1 MTADPV
7 PHLEARDLLQRHGLH
22 AKKSWGQN
30 FLVDERAY
38 AAIVAACALGPGDA
52 AVEIGAGLGTL
63 TSRLLETG
71 ARVVAIER
79 ERDMCAV
86 LRSELGAVDRF
97 NLREENALSVDY
109 AELAR
114 ELGPPIV
121 LVGNLPY
128 QIASPLLFCFLAAR
142 PLVRR
147 IVVMLQ
153 REVADRLLA
162 QPGTDD
168 YSALSAQVQLVA
180 RVRRVC
186 HVGRGGFVPPPRID
200 STVVLL
206 EPQAETIVPV
216 RDLNRYSQVVR
227 AAFGQRRK
235 TLRNALGSVFGEA
248 ALPAL
253 VAAGIDPGRRGET
266 LNIADFARLAD
277 ALHGACTT
285 ESADGEPG

>member
-7 PHLEARDLLQRHGLH
+7 PHLEARELLQRHGLH

-86 LRSELGAVDRF
+86 LRSELGAISRF
-97 NLREENALSVDY
+97 TLREENALSVDY

-186 HVGRGGFVPPPRID
+186 HVGRGGFIPAPRID

-206 EPQAETIVPV
+206 EPQAETVVPV

-253 VAAGIDPGRRGET
+253 TSAGIDPARRGET

-277 ALHGACTT
+277 ALHGAGTA
-285 ESADGEPG
+285 ESADREPG

>member
-1 MTADPV
+1 MYK
-7 PHLEARDLLQRHGLH
+7 LYARNQAG
-22 AKKSWGQN
+22 SM
-30 FLVDERAY
+30 
-38 AAIVAACALGPGDA
+38 
-52 AVEIGAGLGTL
+52 AVEALLAGD
-63 TSRLLETG
+63 
-71 ARVVAIER
+71 RVRAIER
-79 ERDMCAV
+79 LRAV
-86 LRSELGAVDRF
+86 LRSELGAISRF
-97 NLREENALSVDY
+97 TLREENALSVDY

-186 HVGRGGFVPPPRID
+186 HVGRGGFIPAPRID

-206 EPQAETIVPV
+206 EPQAETVVPV

-253 VAAGIDPGRRGET
+253 TSAGIDPARRGET

-277 ALHGACTT
+277 ALHGAGTA
-285 ESADGEPG
+285 ESADREPG